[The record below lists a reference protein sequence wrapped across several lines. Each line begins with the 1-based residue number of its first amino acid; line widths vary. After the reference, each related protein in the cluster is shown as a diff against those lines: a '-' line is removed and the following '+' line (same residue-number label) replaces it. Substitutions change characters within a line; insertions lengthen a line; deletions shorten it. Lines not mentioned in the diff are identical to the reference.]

1 MSSPVPLSDFVT
13 FRLRKCIIKVLES
26 RRYGILSDILSS
38 SVLNK
43 QVLPVLWRFFAI
55 EKGVLTCEMF
65 PDVLSFEVAC
75 RVGIVDEKFISN
87 MNNRLYQKQSLETD
101 EPNGI
106 DIPPVVSDHFDAN
119 PSIWWE
125 KYIEVCLEREDG
137 LDYPDHRLCASVKVP
152 NLNPTY
158 GPETISANLRA
169 PIFGFTNRKSQ
180 LYTIIGIKTFEEAYD
195 LALGVLARHPHLVRE
210 IYPSLFCEIQN
221 TLVFTKFGHEILN
234 LYHSNRKFDLRWC
247 PNGTMKV
254 VESNTTLGNLLGIA
268 RLEYG
273 CDYNIL
279 TWIRDESYL
288 DCSDSEKESYVD
300 SDVFDDIG
308 LFELPRK

>member
-13 FRLRKCIIKVLES
+13 FRLRKCIIKVLEP

-75 RVGIVDEKFISN
+75 RVGIVDEKFISYP
-87 MNNRLYQKQSLETD
+87 NNCIYQKQSLVTD
-101 EPNGI
+101 EQDFI
-106 DIPPVVSDHFDAN
+106 DIPPVVLDHFDAN

-125 KYIEVCLEREDG
+125 KYIEVCLEKDE
-137 LDYPDHRLCASVKVP
+137 LDYPDYRLYALREVSNSSYP
-152 NLNPTY
+152 SY
-158 GPETISANLRA
+158 GPETVSAELRA
-169 PIFGFTNRKSQ
+169 PIFGFTDRTSQ
-180 LYTIIGIKTFEEAYD
+180 THTLIDTETLEEAYD
-195 LALGVLARHPHLVRE
+195 LALGVLAKHPLLVRE